1 MQENEIIDEQVNT
14 APDENGGTEQDTKLY
29 SQEELDRRV
38 NEECEQLRK
47 KLADAEKLAGMS
59 EKERADHRRSVRE
72 KELAEREAA
81 VAKRELIADAA
92 ERLAEAGLPKQ
103 LAACLN
109 YSGREECEQSLEA
122 VAQAFESAVTGAVN
136 RRIKGNVPKFAG
148 SGPKDAFLDGLG
160 L

>member
-1 MQENEIIDEQVNT
+1 MQENEIIGEQENT
-14 APDENGGTEQDTKLY
+14 APNENGGAEQDEKLY
-29 SQEELDRRV
+29 SQSELDQRV

-47 KLADAEKLAGMS
+47 KLADTEKLAAMS
-59 EKERADHRRSVRE
+59 EKERADHRRTVRE

-160 L
+160 M